1 MFVPSGYLSIHEA
14 LNLVGRDL
22 FKSEWTN
29 EENKARS
36 GLISEDEWLK
46 IKDLPPARGG
56 GAPRSARGVRPGS
69 KPGPHWTGDPSDPS
83 YQKEYQ
89 ARVRYLDARRR
100 LRERLAA
107 DELEAAILD
116 PWTGKLHRASPS
128 LWRRADADRII
139 DNGQAR
145 IPGGR
150 NIGSLL
156 IKRFVGPNVPRKPL
170 PKAKIREA
178 IARLKEKTA
187 SETLT
192 RPQQAE
198 FLRESFSTYSLT
210 TRQIEEIFRAVPT
223 STGRPKKSDKKV

>member
-1 MFVPSGYLSIHEA
+1 MFVPSGYLSIQDA

-56 GAPRSARGVRPGS
+56 GAPRALQSGS
-69 KPGPHWTGDPSDPS
+69 KPGPHRTGDPSDPS
-83 YQKEYQ
+83 YQEEYQ
-89 ARVRYLDARRR
+89 AMVRYVAARRR
-100 LRERLAA
+100 LRELLEA

-116 PWTGKLHRASPS
+116 SWTGKLHRAAPS

-139 DNGQAR
+139 DKGKAS
-145 IPGGR
+145 IPGSR
-150 NIGSLL
+150 NTGSLL
-156 IKRFVGPNVPRKPL
+156 VKRFVGPDVQRKPF
-170 PKAKIREA
+170 PMVKIREA
-178 IARLKEKTA
+178 IILLKEKLA

-198 FLRESFSTYSLT
+198 FLRKSFPTHSLT
-210 TRQIEEIFRAVPT
+210 ERQIQEICRAVPV

>member
-1 MFVPSGYLSIHEA
+1 MFVPSGYLSIQDA
-14 LNLVGRDL
+14 LNHLGRDL
-22 FKSEWTN
+22 FKSEWTD

-46 IKDLPPARGG
+46 IKDLPPARGA
-56 GAPRSARGVRPGS
+56 GAPGDGRALQPGS
-69 KPGPHWTGDPSDPS
+69 KPGPHRTGDPSDPS

-89 ARVRYLDARRR
+89 ARMRYVAARRR
-100 LRERLAA
+100 LRERLEA

-116 PWTGKLHRASPS
+116 SWTGKLHQVSPS

-139 DNGQAR
+139 DKGQVL
-145 IPGGR
+145 IPGSR
-150 NIGSLL
+150 NTGSLL
-156 IKRFVGPNVPRKPL
+156 VKRFVGPDVQRKPF
-170 PKAKIREA
+170 PRAKIQEA
-178 IARLKEKTA
+178 IERLKEKTA

-198 FLRESFSTYSLT
+198 FLRESFPTHSLT
-210 TRQIEEIFRAVPT
+210 ERQIREICRAVPV